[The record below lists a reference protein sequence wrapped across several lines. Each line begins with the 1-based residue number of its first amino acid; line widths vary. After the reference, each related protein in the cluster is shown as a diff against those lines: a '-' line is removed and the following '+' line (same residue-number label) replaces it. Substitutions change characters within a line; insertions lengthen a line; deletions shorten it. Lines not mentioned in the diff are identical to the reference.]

1 MRILIFLMTVW
12 FSIGPGGGL
21 AEAQPQT
28 PAFYEAASKIRPE
41 GVLGQIVGQESIPT
55 PVAGAQA
62 WRIAYVSSDVTGRKT
77 IVTGLVVAPW
87 DRRRRVTA
95 PSWRGRTARREP
107 RRTAGRPRY

>member
-41 GVLGQIVGQESIPT
+41 GVLGQIVGQEFNSDSCRR
-55 PVAGAQA
+55 GASLA
-62 WRIAYVSSDVTGRKT
+62 HCLRLI
-77 IVTGLVVAPW
+77 
-87 DRRRRVTA
+87 
-95 PSWRGRTARREP
+95 
-107 RRTAGRPRY
+107 

>member
-62 WRIAYVSSDVTGRKT
+62 WRIAYVSSDVTAENHRHRTGR
-77 IVTGLVVAPW
+77 GP
-87 DRRRRVTA
+87 
-95 PSWRGRTARREP
+95 RGID
-107 RRTAGRPRY
+107 AGG